1 MSGFDG
7 GNHGRPR
14 LIDMWEAHWLSIIKT
29 HVGTRWD
36 LACLLDLITQCLSN
50 VTPGRFSNHEG
61 TILVF
66 HKRID
71 EVFVNLPL
79 DFILKVYLI
88 LFFSI
93 RSIPAR
99 SDETKLI
106 LALIALLVRY
116 KLLIVWKST
125 CGRRFASDLYFDLLP
140 CKVLSPISA
149 ERCLYNLGSR
159 IPLNVIIRC
168 LLLLYIHIW
177 V

>member
-1 MSGFDG
+1 MSGLDG
-7 GNHGRPR
+7 GNHGRSR
-14 LIDMWEAHWLSIIKT
+14 LHGMWEAHWLSIIKT

-50 VTPGRFSNHEG
+50 VTPGRFSNHER
-61 TILVF
+61 TIRVF
-66 HKRID
+66 NKRID
-71 EVFVNLPL
+71 EVFVDLPL

-88 LFFSI
+88 LLFSI
-93 RSIPAR
+93 RPIPAR
-99 SDETKLI
+99 SDETKI
-106 LALIALLVRY
+106 LALIAFLVRY

-125 CGRRFASDLYFDLLP
+125 CGRGFASDLYFDLLP

-149 ERCLYNLGSR
+149 ERCLNNLGSR